1 MTFHYMITWPENIV
15 IVLEN
20 LKSDIPMPKIECNKI
35 VLGQMEIVKPELIN
49 LGTFQSFVP
58 DAKIDF

>member
-49 LGTFQSFVP
+49 LGTF
-58 DAKIDF
+58 

>member
-1 MTFHYMITWPENIV
+1 MTVHHMITWPENMV
-15 IVLEN
+15 LVLEN

-49 LGTFQSFVP
+49 LGRVQIFFS
-58 DAKIDF
+58 DI